1 MTRPPTDPAKGP
13 THPAAD
19 LVQDQTHP
27 AAEELLGRLTT
38 YRSQDAPTHGGRV
51 LSYVY
56 DSGRPDLERLA
67 AQAAEQVLW
76 VNGLD
81 PTTFPSVA
89 LLEGDL
95 VRFAREMLRGPRVT
109 GSVTSGGTE
118 SCLLA
123 VLAARER
130 WRRARQDREQRRPRL
145 VLPASA
151 HAAFHKAAHLFD
163 LEVVVVPVDPTTGRP
178 LVADMVAATEHPDVA
193 LVVVSA
199 PSYPHGVVDPVAEVA
214 EAAAALGV
222 PCHVDACIGG
232 LVLPW
237 WEAAGGGEVPPWDF
251 SVPGVSSIS
260 ADLHKYGF
268 APKGASLLLF
278 ADPELDRARYFAL
291 TAWPGYPVVNPTL
304 LGTRSATSLAAA
316 WAVVGALGPDG
327 YVELTGRTVRATAAA
342 RAAVEGIEGLRVLG
356 DPTGPLLAVATDDA
370 VPPERRVDPHLWA
383 GAVGRQGFVLQGQP
397 GIAQSDGTVLPRS
410 THLTVTPM
418 TEGVLPELVRA
429 LEEAADEVRGWAQS
443 EEPSPGASEPG
454 DALGIPDPEELAQA
468 ARAGGDLDLTQVLEL
483 IEALPREQ
491 SAELLRRFLAAFT
504 APG

>member
-1 MTRPPTDPAKGP
+1 MSRPDPA
-13 THPAAD
+13 HPS
-19 LVQDQTHP
+19 
-27 AAEELLGRLTT
+27 AEELLGRLTA
-38 YRSQDAPTHGGRV
+38 YRSHDAPTHGGRV

-56 DSGRPDLERLA
+56 DSGRRDLDRLA
-67 AQAAEQVLW
+67 GEAAQRMLW

-95 VRFAREMLRGPRVT
+95 VRFAREMLHGPVVT

-130 WRRARQDREQRRPRL
+130 WRRTGQDGTTARPRL

-151 HAAFHKAAHLFD
+151 HAAFHKAAHLFG
-163 LEVVVVPVDPTTGRP
+163 LEVVVVPVDPVTGRP
-178 LVADMVAATEHPDVA
+178 SVARMVCALDQPDVA
-193 LVVVSA
+193 LAVVSA

-214 EAAAALGV
+214 GAAAERGI

-237 WEAAGGGEVPPWDF
+237 WEAAGGGPVPAWDF
-251 SVPGVSSIS
+251 AVPGVSSIS

-268 APKGASLLLF
+268 APKGASLLVF

-291 TAWPGYPVVNPTL
+291 TGWPGYPVVNPTL

-316 WAVVGALGPDG
+316 WAVVGALGVEG
-327 YVELTGRTVRATAAA
+327 YVELTGRTVRATAAV
-342 RAAVEGIEGLRVLG
+342 RAAVEGIEGLRVLA
-356 DPTGPLLAVATDDA
+356 DPVGPLLAVGADETL
-370 VPPERRVDPHLWA
+370 PQEREVDPHAWA
-383 GAVGRQGFVLQGQP
+383 AAVARRGFVLQGQP
-397 GIAQSDGTVLPRS
+397 GMAQPDGSVLPRS
-410 THLTVTPM
+410 THLTMTPVT
-418 TEGVLPELVRA
+418 EEVLPELVVA
-429 LEEAADEVRGWAQS
+429 LREAAEEVRGRSGGPPDGGAGAGMPA
-443 EEPSPGASEPG
+443 EPH
-454 DALGIPDPEELAQA
+454 GIPDPEALAEA
-468 ARAGGDLDLTQVLEL
+468 ARSGGELDLTQVLAL

-491 SAELLRRFLAAFT
+491 AAELLRRFLAAFT
-504 APG
+504 APR